1 MQVFSVNEVKKHLTQ
16 RLSYNVPESNYL
28 KINGFLLGHVELG
41 LNRLNS
47 KAHQTEVET
56 RVPK

>member
-1 MQVFSVNEVKKHLTQ
+1 MFSVNEVKKHLTQ
-16 RLSYNVPESNYL
+16 HLSYIVPESNYL
-28 KINGFLLGHVELG
+28 KINVFLLGHVELG